1 MTAGST
7 SHQHTARYLSLH
19 VLIMWVGLNLRPS
32 IAAVGPLL
40 DRIQQSLAMSYSQA
54 SLLTAL
60 PFVAMGLACF
70 QGMRLV
76 RRFDRHRLIML
87 ALGVIT
93 LASLM
98 RLFTDSLTGLA
109 LTALAGGAGIAVIQ
123 ALMPA
128 LIKATLP
135 DRVSSATGLY
145 IGAILG
151 GGALASML
159 APPLTRL
166 TGSWHVGLAAWALLG
181 PLALWQ
187 WQRHGGAM
195 LSPVP
200 REGRGNN
207 TPLHRLPRAWSLTL
221 FFGFG
226 TAGYA
231 CVLAWL
237 PPYYLA
243 RGWSASAVGALL
255 GHATLLQV
263 LASVALPWLMRYRL
277 DRRPA
282 LYAVVGAALVGFIG
296 LLAAPAGALAWLW
309 ATLLGVGI
317 GGVFPLSV
325 LVPMDHHRD
334 PARAGDLAAFVQGHG
349 YLIAAAGTLAAAVA
363 RDLLA
368 GFEPA
373 WLALIVLFGWMLV
386 ISRRFDPAH
395 YTRQID

>member
-1 MTAGST
+1 MTAVST
-7 SHQHTARYLSLH
+7 SHQHSARYLSLY

-40 DRIQQSLAMSYSQA
+40 DRIQHSLGMSYSQA
-54 SLLTAL
+54 SLLTTL

-76 RRFDRHRLIML
+76 RRFNRHRLIML
-87 ALGVIT
+87 ALGLIT
-93 LASLM
+93 LANLA
-98 RLFTDSLTGLA
+98 RFWTDSLLGLA
-109 LTALAGGAGIAVIQ
+109 LTALSGGVGIAVIQ

-151 GGALASML
+151 GGALASMM
-159 APPLTRL
+159 AAPLTNL
-166 TGSWHVGLAAWALLG
+166 LDSWHVGLAAWSLLG

-187 WQRHGGAM
+187 WHRHGGAM

-207 TPLHRLPRAWSLTL
+207 TALHRLPRAWSLTL

-237 PPYYLA
+237 PPYYLT
-243 RGWSASAVGALL
+243 RGWSAGGVGWLL
-255 GHATLLQV
+255 GYATLLQV
-263 LASVALPWLMRYRL
+263 LASVALPWLMRYRI

-282 LYAVVGAALVGFIG
+282 LYGVVGASLAGFMG
-296 LLAAPAGALAWLW
+296 LLMAPAGAAAWLW
-309 ATLLGVGI
+309 ATLLGLGI

-334 PARAGDLAAFVQGHG
+334 PARAGDLAAFVQGYG
-349 YLIAAAGTLAAAVA
+349 YLIAAAGTMGAAVA
-363 RDLLA
+363 RDLLS
-368 GFEPA
+368 GFGPA
-373 WLALIVLFGWMLV
+373 WLALIILFAWMLM
-386 ISRRFDPAH
+386 ISTRFDPAR
-395 YTRQID
+395 YSRLID